1 MKAKEKITVAGAI
14 FMAVALLLLL
24 PCLSIA
30 GSIEP
35 PGNALDISGNPV
47 PTMKTLDEIPPA
59 WSQKLRADDGDADGC
74 NSSRFKCVMDGSAV
88 LDRETG
94 LVWGIGASS
103 FHFSWTEAQ
112 RVCNQE
118 AAWGWRFGWRLPTLQ
133 ELASLIDILTNTD
146 PALPNGHPFAYYG
159 ECNYWSSTSY
169 AGDDSKAWYVDFC
182 YPRPGYADK
191 SSGFHLWCVRGGQG
205 VE

>member
-1 MKAKEKITVAGAI
+1 MRKKGIGWMFLPIAVIAFIGCHGITLADDLEPMAATGTSTAKV
-14 FMAVALLLLL
+14 
-24 PCLSIA
+24 CL
-30 GSIEP
+30 
-35 PGNALDISGNPV
+35 
-47 PTMKTLDEIPPA
+47 PPA
-59 WSQKLRADDGDADGC
+59 WSLKLDA
-74 NSSRFKCVMDGSAV
+74 STRFDTVLGGEAV

-103 FHFSWTEAQ
+103 FHFSWAEAQ

-182 YPRPGYADK
+182 YPRPGYADR